1 MNLMELHCH
10 LSSAWPRE
18 FLFSVQGDATFC
30 RICWSPFSSCALP
43 GRVAKSAFPD
53 IFWKPTN
60 FSRFVQTNTY
70 SCTKS
75 SSTWHLKAL
84 EPELNRLEKALE
96 DEAQR
101 NETAL
106 NQAGLQRHLIHVW
119 YRFSTW
125 QSRNSTQ
132 KLTAIKVWSHFNSTL
147 LRQKK
152 LKTWCLLRCV
162 IWKHL
167 LEKSKESWR
176 RTNPQNK
183 QMSSMAYG
191 HVPIMLRRAA
201 QFETQKADVFWT
213 QEVALSGDCITFPTT
228 WRWTYWGKNQSGARR
243 GWAFC
248 LPCRDKPLKYQLHV
262 SRQRAKKSKN
272 KRNRWQSDWE
282 NVLHRSNSSLPVWEL
297 SFAPSEQLSTIHIS
311 HMPPVTIGAEMLKQH
326 NCVIGFWLSSS
337 PW

>member
-1 MNLMELHCH
+1 MPPFIRLTSWIFVLRARWCNFLQNLLKSILKLRTARQGCQIRQYS
-10 LSSAWPRE
+10 LTSFGTRKNSSD
-18 FLFSVQGDATFC
+18 L
-30 RICWSPFSSCALP
+30 L
-43 GRVAKSAFPD
+43 
-53 IFWKPTN
+53 
-60 FSRFVQTNTY
+60 
-70 SCTKS
+70 TKLQLYQIKFNL
-75 SSTWHLKAL
+75 TWHLKAL

-191 HVPIMLRRAA
+191 HVTIMLRRAA

-272 KRNRWQSDWE
+272 KRNRWQSDWD